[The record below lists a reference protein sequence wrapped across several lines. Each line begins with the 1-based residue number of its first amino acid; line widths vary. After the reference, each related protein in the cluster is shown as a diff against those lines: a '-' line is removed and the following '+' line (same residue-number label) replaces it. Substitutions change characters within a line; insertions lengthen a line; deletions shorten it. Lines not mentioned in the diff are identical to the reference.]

1 MWCSPALCFPC
12 AAHGLG
18 GVRALGQMCSVH
30 LPGMPVPRM
39 GNEGIARLGEGRGLE
54 LERRCCS
61 REQFGV
67 PGVLDPWAGGTGSIS
82 AWRQQLALGA
92 APGRK

>member
-12 AAHGLG
+12 AARGLG

-39 GNEGIARLGEGRGLE
+39 GNEGSKAGRGQ
-54 LERRCCS
+54 RVGT
-61 REQFGV
+61 REEMLQQGAV
-67 PGVLDPWAGGTGSIS
+67 RGSWS
-82 AWRQQLALGA
+82 
-92 APGRK
+92 P